1 MAKNK
6 DAQLIVRINKAQ
18 RDEFVALCNELDT
31 SSSKEIRK
39 FIKRFVNKHKPKQ
52 KALKGDQNGEKSRSE
67 TT

>member
-31 SSSKEIRK
+31 SSSREIRK
-39 FIKRFVNKHKPKQ
+39 FIKRFVNKNKPKQ
-52 KALKGDQNGEKSRSE
+52 KQHKGDHNGEES
-67 TT
+67 